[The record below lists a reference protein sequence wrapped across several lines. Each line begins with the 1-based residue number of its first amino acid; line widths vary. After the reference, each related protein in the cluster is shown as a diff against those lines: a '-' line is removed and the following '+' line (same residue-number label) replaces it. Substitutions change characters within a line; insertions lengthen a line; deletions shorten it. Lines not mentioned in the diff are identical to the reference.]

1 MRIFF
6 ALSFFLFTSCSW
18 FNKEPAAPPVNVT
31 AAPEAKANDTENV
44 CMSAFQKTISELD
57 NSGNFQALYDFYKNH
72 SNCMDGAYAQGIEG
86 AISLSLDVF
95 WKNLPDLKKLFDADK
110 DFKSFFFT
118 SMGCYVSATE
128 KQLANVVVKAQNEC
142 PATLKD
148 LCGEI
153 KSKAEKEIAYAKT
166 Q

>member
-1 MRIFF
+1 MRIFLVLSLCF
-6 ALSFFLFTSCSW
+6 ATSCSW
-18 FNKEPAAPPVNVT
+18 FNKEPIAPQAKVT
-31 AAPEAKANDTENV
+31 TAPAVKANDTESV
-44 CMSAFQKTISELD
+44 CMNAFEKTISELD
-57 NSGNFQALYDFYKNH
+57 SNGNFQALHEFYKNH

-86 AISLSLDVF
+86 GISTALDAF
-95 WKNLPDLKKLFDADK
+95 WKNLPDLAKLFDADK
-110 DFKSFFFT
+110 EFKNFFFKSI
-118 SMGCYVSATE
+118 GCYVSATE

-153 KSKAEKEIAYAKT
+153 KSKAEKEIAYAKS